1 MTQITL
7 DTARRAL
14 GFISP
19 EDRDT
24 WVRMGMAL
32 KAEFGDSAF
41 DMWDNWSQG
50 SSSYNA
56 GAAKASW
63 KSFKLGGKVGI
74 GSLLAEA
81 KSQRFVLS
89 DSDVI
94 VDPAVLEA
102 ARIERA
108 ERDKKAEEN
117 RIKAAAAAAKRAGTQ
132 WRMAAKEGK
141 SPYLVRKQVRA
152 ESCRFLADGGI
163 IIPMLRYD
171 LEPVALVGKQQI
183 DADGSK
189 KYSNGMDKTGAMC
202 RLGDAPVCTDD
213 DVDYIFVGEGYAT
226 LGSIRAA
233 LNYAAPAFVCFDTSG
248 LLSGARILRALYPL
262 CPVVFVA
269 DDDYLTGGKGYS
281 KAAEAAAAIGNAWV
295 MLPTFTAARRQT
307 KKDESLPMLTDFND
321 LHCAEGLQVVTD
333 QINAFIASITNTGV
347 PPASDAA
354 LPDSPYPFLDEEQQP
369 VETVADISK
378 EALLFR
384 FALIYG
390 TTEIWDGIAKRKM
403 KRSAFDAYVG
413 KAEAK
418 AWIENP
424 KKKLI
429 EKSALPTLVGGVAV
443 DGGSGGGVLQEML
456 DNLTLLRGTE
466 TVWDMIGRQVMT
478 LGAVRANYTPELTAK
493 WQERIDR
500 KTVEQKNLVF
510 DPTQTVDLDTHVNIF
525 FGWPLTPKKNHD
537 LVDPIIEL
545 IQSLCSSEDNADQIM
560 HFMLCWMALPL
571 QQPGAKLQ
579 TALLVFGEKQG
590 TGKSL
595 LFDSILR
602 PIYGEYGTT
611 VGQHQLES
619 GFTDWRSRKLFTLFE
634 EVLSRDDKFS
644 HNGTLKYMITGKRMQ
659 VNPKNLPLREE
670 NNHMN
675 CVFLSNEPQPIPI
688 ELEDRRFLV
697 IQARLMRDKEFYD
710 RVVASINNG
719 GLEAFYEFLL
729 SYPLGDF
736 NEHTKPPMTRA
747 KERVISFGRASW
759 DAFHFNWREGI
770 LDAPYCSCLTSD
782 LYIVYK
788 RWCDRNGEKPLS
800 QTKFS
805 GYLDSRETKTKKE
818 ISLSEKPKR
827 SYMIFEIPRPEGA
840 KEMSLHEQCTMF
852 REKADV
858 YGAGN

>member
-1 MTQITL
+1 
-7 DTARRAL
+7 
-14 GFISP
+14 
-19 EDRDT
+19 
-24 WVRMGMAL
+24 
-32 KAEFGDSAF
+32 
-41 DMWDNWSQG
+41 
-50 SSSYNA
+50 
-56 GAAKASW
+56 
-63 KSFKLGGKVGI
+63 
-74 GSLLAEA
+74 
-81 KSQRFVLS
+81 
-89 DSDVI
+89 
-94 VDPAVLEA
+94 
-102 ARIERA
+102 
-108 ERDKKAEEN
+108 
-117 RIKAAAAAAKRAGTQ
+117 
-132 WRMAAKEGK
+132 
-141 SPYLVRKQVRA
+141 
-152 ESCRFLADGGI
+152 
-163 IIPMLRYD
+163 
-171 LEPVALVGKQQI
+171 
-183 DADGSK
+183 
-189 KYSNGMDKTGAMC
+189 
-202 RLGDAPVCTDD
+202 
-213 DVDYIFVGEGYAT
+213 
-226 LGSIRAA
+226 
-233 LNYAAPAFVCFDTSG
+233 
-248 LLSGARILRALYPL
+248 
-262 CPVVFVA
+262 
-269 DDDYLTGGKGYS
+269 
-281 KAAEAAAAIGNAWV
+281 
-295 MLPTFTAARRQT
+295 
-307 KKDESLPMLTDFND
+307 
-321 LHCAEGLQVVTD
+321 
-333 QINAFIASITNTGV
+333 
-347 PPASDAA
+347 
-354 LPDSPYPFLDEEQQP
+354 
-369 VETVADISK
+369 
-378 EALLFR
+378 
-384 FALIYG
+384 
-390 TTEIWDGIAKRKM
+390 
-403 KRSAFDAYVG
+403 
-413 KAEAK
+413 
-418 AWIENP
+418 
-424 KKKLI
+424 
-429 EKSALPTLVGGVAV
+429 
-443 DGGSGGGVLQEML
+443 ML

-805 GYLDSRETKTKKE
+805 GYLDSRETKVKRE
-818 ISLSEKPKR
+818 ISLSDKPKR

>member
-14 GFISP
+14 GFVSP

-32 KAEFGDSAF
+32 KAEFGETAF

-50 SSSYNA
+50 ASTYNA

-81 KSQRFVLS
+81 KTQGFVLS

-102 ARIERA
+102 ARVERA
-108 ERDKKAEEN
+108 AREKKTEDN

-132 WRMAAKEGK
+132 WRMAAKEGE

-171 LEPVALVGKQQI
+171 MEPVALVGKQQI

-189 KYSNGMDKTGAMC
+189 KYSHGMDKAGAMC
-202 RLGDAPVCTDD
+202 RLGDVPVCTDD

-226 LGSIRAA
+226 LGTIRGA
-233 LNYAAPAFVCFDTSG
+233 LSYGVPAFVCFDTSG
-248 LLSGARILRALYPL
+248 LLPGAKILRALYPL
-262 CPVVFVA
+262 CPIVFVA

-281 KAAEAAAAIGNAWV
+281 KAAEAAVAVGNAWV
-295 MLPTFTAARRQT
+295 MLPKFTADRRQS

-321 LHCAEGLQVVTD
+321 LHCAEGLQVVKD
-333 QINAFIASITNTGV
+333 QINQFIASITNTGV
-347 PPASDAA
+347 PPALDAV
-354 LPDSPYPFLDEEQQP
+354 LSDSPYPILDEEPQS
-369 VETVADISK
+369 VETTAVISQ

-390 TTEIWDGIAKRKM
+390 TTEIWDGISKRKL
-403 KRSAFDAYVG
+403 KRAAFDAYVG

-537 LVDPIIEL
+537 LVNPIIEL
-545 IQSLCSSEDNADQIM
+545 IQSLCSSEDNAEQIM

-571 QQPGAKLQ
+571 QRPGAKLQ

-710 RVVASINNG
+710 RVVESINNG